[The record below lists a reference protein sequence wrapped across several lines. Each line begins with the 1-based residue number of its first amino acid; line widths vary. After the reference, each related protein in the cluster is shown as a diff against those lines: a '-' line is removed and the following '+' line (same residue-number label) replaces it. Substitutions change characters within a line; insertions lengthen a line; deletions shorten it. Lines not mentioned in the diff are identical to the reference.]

1 MLHRLVYDNLL
12 DSEVADKYK
21 SITVSTVAAKMGYGK
36 ELYFPTDEKSNI
48 SLQVNIFVRLKRWQK
63 KVLFRKVKRKNF

>member
-12 DSEVADKYK
+12 DNEVADKYK
-21 SITVSTVAAKMGYGK
+21 SITVSTVAAKLGYGK

-48 SLQVNIFVRLKRWQK
+48 SQQVNIFVKLKRWQK